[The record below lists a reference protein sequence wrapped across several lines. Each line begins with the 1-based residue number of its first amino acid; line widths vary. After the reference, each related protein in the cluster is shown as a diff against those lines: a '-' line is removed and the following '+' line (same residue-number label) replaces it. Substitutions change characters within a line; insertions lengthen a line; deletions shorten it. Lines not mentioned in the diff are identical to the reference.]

1 MPLLQLVI
9 YALFLECWDGF
20 RSVDVR
26 AGEIL
31 ELCCSTLLQM
41 RRLKPGEVDM
51 TCLKPP
57 MELYT
62 STCIYVPCA
71 HALHMEGAQQ
81 MLAAEAGRWGP
92 WSQKEALT
100 AWLRSPPLE
109 QLAFQSVS
117 PNL

>member
-1 MPLLQLVI
+1 MPLLHLVI
-9 YALFLECWDGF
+9 YALFLECWDGL

-62 STCIYVPCA
+62 STGIY
-71 HALHMEGAQQ
+71 MEGAQQ

-92 WSQKEALT
+92 WSQ
-100 AWLRSPPLE
+100 RRP
-109 QLAFQSVS
+109 
-117 PNL
+117 